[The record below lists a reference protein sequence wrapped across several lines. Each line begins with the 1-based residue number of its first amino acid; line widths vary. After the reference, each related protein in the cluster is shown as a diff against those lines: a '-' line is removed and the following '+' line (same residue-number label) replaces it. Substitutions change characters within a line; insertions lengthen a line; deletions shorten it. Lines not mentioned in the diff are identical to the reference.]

1 MKNSKINSLNL
12 ESLKTNDFGLLVGG
26 FSKVVQTSLSDNSIS
41 LDRNRDCITTNNC
54 SGANCRMGCGDTQF
68 K

>member
-12 ESLKTNDFGLLVGG
+12 ESLKINDFGLLVGG
-26 FSKVVQTSLSDNSIS
+26 FSQVAKPSLSDNSIG
-41 LDRNRDCITTNNC
+41 LERNKDCITTNNC
-54 SGANCRMGCGDTQF
+54 SGANCRMGCGETQL